1 MTSGIVVII
10 GCSVLSLLI
19 LVACLCFPPYKSEE
33 EWDSDE
39 ETDESEWDSD
49 CLSDGDED
57 HEGKYWAGPPYFTD
71 GYD

>member
-1 MTSGIVVII
+1 MED
-10 GCSVLSLLI
+10 
-19 LVACLCFPPYKSEE
+19 KSED

-39 ETDESEWDSD
+39 ETDDESEWDSD
-49 CLSDGDED
+49 CLSDGDEE